1 MQRTGTMNS
10 IAITAPPMSAADS
23 FTLAPF
29 TLPDVTQ
36 VVEQTLADC
45 LHRSHPGLVFEYA
58 STFLVCHER
67 SAIPGSPPMIRSYAM
82 LASVTECFTG
92 LFRWEDIEVAGLYGT
107 ERPPAGTPPIGGLD
121 RNALAA
127 LYACVNAQLPEQY
140 SNMLA
145 QCWRQIQPSGKTRR
159 DDFIAERAQMLKLEG
174 QMRVERG
181 EFSAQLCSM
190 LNETLDCGMDTLADP
205 TQKHEVVNLSVGKT
219 TGPMYPVTGAFVI
232 IEQRSDQ
239 VPANDDES
247 LGEVILYTPADSLE
261 RFDSLRQLIETLNR
275 RIADAGQRRRLLSH
289 LKHDDLLALTVPEVD
304 AMQPAVHWRL
314 LKVANGFMN
323 LLLTSQIIKLNADFD
338 HAVKTAQSLRM
349 DHASFRRLIGELKA
363 SDSLF
368 DNHRIA
374 CQLDCD
380 VVREQMPD
388 GWQKMT
394 EDQHVEWTRY
404 AMAYAQ
410 AIRSIRRL
418 STDHFRTPLSD
429 SVHAVTAY
437 IDATVATALRE
448 KTIAIAPQHIQ
459 VNATYHRSVLSN
471 FYPLVPLKT
480 ATQSQTHALHQWAR
494 DSVLRANIQHASKI
508 VVADEHHRPIA
519 GLSGDWIKAL
529 LERIESPEHLDR
541 YLAEHFDHGEYAVQ
555 LKHQHRQLLLSR
567 MRMTYIESQQ
577 NGFPEN
583 RVGWIK
589 AVLDSLDARNRD
601 ALDSATLEVRQLHI
615 SGMKIPDV
623 MLIALVGTFERG
635 PLVLCTPSAPDNVVF
650 RAFDSMFHL
659 VRAFLES
666 ETHKSYVA
674 TLLPSGSSG
683 LGRVM
688 LEYNEWLKHWSLPE
702 FMTSLRGPPPI
713 PAHVFKPVAFV
724 AQSRDL
730 VDEIF
735 ENKIC
740 QLKADVKS
748 RLLQPASAGEPS
760 QILDLV
766 VSISLILLPEPV
778 MIPLALGLALAKAW
792 SAFHKIDDNDWD
804 GAAQELMNAA
814 GYLLAAGVGHAG
826 AAAVKGPQLAMTRR
840 PHLVR
845 RTGRNGQTQIGY
857 LLSPAGTPY
866 FVESGML
873 IRMDPHRFI
882 EISVG
887 SDQAYVARRFNL
899 FGHSRLYRRYAR
911 DAGLLIHEDE
921 YVVRSSMGIWSK
933 ASQPIARLSR
943 QADRQARQELALLL
957 KGWPTAAE
965 GASFAEPSL
974 DEPRFLELARGAKAE
989 LYPDMLDYIEGGSAS
1004 INRLLRSGA
1013 RTPETQQFL
1022 EQFYRLR
1029 RWKGDAFRAARVTDE
1044 GLLRLRSELGA
1055 VFADAGVQSASISR
1069 ANAARWS
1076 VDEFVT
1082 EHAPPGSHPV
1092 FFIFAPTV
1100 PKQNMFSNFL
1110 PDHVVI
1116 PPGTRLQLSAFREV
1130 DGQAFAYFTAPE
1142 RIPYETFDLFNG
1154 ERELFVR

>member
-1 MQRTGTMNS
+1 MNS

-36 VVEQTLADC
+36 LVEQTLADC
-45 LHRSHPGLVFEYA
+45 LHRSHPGVVFEYA
-58 STFLVCHER
+58 STFLVCHKR
-67 SAIPGSPPMIRSYAM
+67 SAKPGAPRIIRSYPV

-92 LFRWEDIEVAGLYGT
+92 RFQWEDIEIAGLY
-107 ERPPAGTPPIGGLD
+107 RSDMPPAGTPPIGELD
-121 RNALAA
+121 RHALVA
-127 LYACVNAQLPEQY
+127 LYAFIKEQLPKQY
-140 SNMLA
+140 KKMLVE
-145 QCWRQIQPSGKTRR
+145 CWTQIQPSGKTRR
-159 DDFIAERAQMLKLEG
+159 DDIIAERVEMLKLEA
-174 QMRVERG
+174 QMRVELG
-181 EFSAQLCSM
+181 QFSTQLCRM
-190 LNETLDCGMDTLADP
+190 LNDTLDYSMDTTAAP
-205 TQKHEVVNLSVGKT
+205 TQKHEVFNLSLGT
-219 TGPMYPVTGAFVI
+219 AAGPVYPVTGAFVI

-239 VPANDDES
+239 TPASDDES
-247 LGEVILYTPADSLE
+247 LGEAILYTPADSLE
-261 RFDSLRQLIETLNR
+261 RFNSLKELTETLNR
-275 RIADAGQRRRLLSH
+275 RLADAGQRHRLLSH
-289 LKHDDLLALTVPEVD
+289 LKRLDVAGLAFPEVD
-304 AMQPAVHWRL
+304 EAPAVHWRL
-314 LKVANGFMN
+314 LNMTRSFMS
-323 LLLTSQIIKLNADFD
+323 LLLTSQIIKQYADFD
-338 HAVKTAQSLRM
+338 HAMATAQSLRM
-349 DHASFRRLIGELKA
+349 DQDSFSRLL
-363 SDSLF
+363 SDLQDSDQLF

-374 CQLDCD
+374 RQLDCD
-380 VVREQMPD
+380 AVCEQMPD
-388 GWQKMT
+388 EWQKMT
-394 EDQHVEWTRY
+394 ERQRAEWARY
-404 AMAYAQ
+404 ATSYGQ
-410 AIRSIRRL
+410 AIRSIRGL
-418 STDHFRTPLSD
+418 TQEHFETPLSAT
-429 SVHAVTAY
+429 VPVIAAY
-437 IDATVATALRE
+437 IDATVSSALKE
-448 KTIAIAPQHIQ
+448 QAVELAPQQIQ
-459 VNATYHRSVLSN
+459 VQATYHRSVLSN

-480 ATQSQTHALHQWAR
+480 ATYSQSHPLIQWAR
-494 DSVLRANIQHASKI
+494 DNLLRTNIEHASE
-508 VVADEHHRPIA
+508 VVVLDERHRLIA
-519 GLSGDWIKAL
+519 GLSGDWVKAL
-529 LERIESPEHLDR
+529 LVRIGSPEHLDR
-541 YLAEHFDHGEYAVQ
+541 YLADHFDHGEYAVQ

-567 MRMTYIESQQ
+567 MRMAYIESQQ
-577 NGFPEN
+577 TGFPEN

-589 AVLDSLDARNRD
+589 AVMDGLDARNRD

-623 MLIALVGTFERG
+623 MLIAPVDMFERG

-650 RAFDSMFHL
+650 RTFDSMFHL

-702 FMTSLRGPPPI
+702 FMTSLRGPPPV
-713 PAHVFKPVAFV
+713 PAHIFKPVAFM

-730 VDEIF
+730 IDELF

-740 QLKADVKS
+740 QLKDDVKS
-748 RLLQPASAGEPS
+748 RLLQPSDAGES
-760 QILDLV
+760 IQTLDLDLV
-766 VSISLILLPEPV
+766 VSVSLILLPDPV
-778 MIPLALGLALAKAW
+778 MIPLALGLGLAKAW
-792 SAFHKIDDNDWD
+792 SAFHKVDDNDWD
-804 GAAQELMNAA
+804 GAAQELINAA

-826 AAAVKGPQLAMTRR
+826 AAAVKAPQLALTRR

-873 IRMDPHRFI
+873 IRMDPDRFI

-921 YVVRSSMGIWSK
+921 YVVRSSTGIWSK
-933 ASQPIARLSR
+933 ASQPIVRLSR
-943 QADRQARQELALLL
+943 QTDRQARQELALLL
-957 KGWPTAAE
+957 KGWPTAAQ
-965 GASFAEPSL
+965 GASFAEASL
-974 DEPRFLELARGAKAE
+974 DEPRFLALAQGAKAE
-989 LYPDMLDYIEGGSAS
+989 LYPEMLDYIEGGSAS

-1076 VDEFVT
+1076 LDGFVT
-1082 EHAPPGSHPV
+1082 EQAPPGSHPV

-1110 PDHVVI
+1110 PDHVAI

-1130 DGQAFAYFTAPE
+1130 GGQAFAYFTAPD